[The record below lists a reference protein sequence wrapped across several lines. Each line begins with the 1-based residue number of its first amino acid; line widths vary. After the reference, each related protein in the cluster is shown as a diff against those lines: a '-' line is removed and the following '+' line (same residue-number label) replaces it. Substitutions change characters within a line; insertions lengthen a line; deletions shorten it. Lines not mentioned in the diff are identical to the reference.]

1 MNGHVDR
8 VFNVAFSPL
17 INNVVASGSNDQT
30 IRVWQIHRINHK
42 ENAQSD
48 LTANCKCVLKGHSD
62 NVRALTWCSEL
73 PFILYSGSWDAT
85 IRVWNVDTEEC
96 MSILKGHQADVYR
109 IVSHSERP
117 FRFISSSRDTTM
129 RVWGMY
135 GGLKWKVISN
145 FFFNATNSYKIRER
159 NGSLMDSTVQRPYL
173 CSEVFKRTFRHFPCV
188 SADSG
193 STSTPGKPSYI
204 YDYNLK
210 QWIKIFQFV
219 ESAEGV
225 DEFLHILMKKAGL
238 SQSTG
243 DLNYWGGLTL
253 MGYQV

>member
-1 MNGHVDR
+1 MANPPNQSQR
-8 VFNVAFSPL
+8 KCS
-17 INNVVASGSNDQT
+17 
-30 IRVWQIHRINHK
+30 
-42 ENAQSD
+42 SD
-48 LTANCKCVLKGHSD
+48 LTANCKCILKGHSD

-109 IVSHSERP
+109 IVSHSESP

-145 FFFNATNSYKIRER
+145 FFNATNSYKIRER

-173 CSEVFKRTFRHFPCV
+173 CSEVFKRTLSLSMCFSRLWQHFC
-188 SADSG
+188 
-193 STSTPGKPSYI
+193 TWK
-204 YDYNLK
+204 
-210 QWIKIFQFV
+210 
-219 ESAEGV
+219 
-225 DEFLHILMKKAGL
+225 
-238 SQSTG
+238 
-243 DLNYWGGLTL
+243 TL
-253 MGYQV
+253 VHL